1 MFRTAKHI
9 LAVAVV
15 IGTAAGPSTALAHT
29 APSSHPAGTIS
40 QINVIKTVDISSPK
54 LVDTSVTDS
63 VAGGGQFLGLEPDAV
78 VAVRGLIH
86 VRKAAEDPKLDYF

>member
-1 MFRTAKHI
+1 
-9 LAVAVV
+9 VV
-15 IGTAAGPSTALAHT
+15 IGTAAGPSTALADT
-29 APSSHPAGTIS
+29 APSSHPAATIS
-40 QINVIKTVDISSPK
+40 QIKIIKTVDASSAR
-54 LVDTSVTDS
+54 LVHTSVTDS

>member
-15 IGTAAGPSTALAHT
+15 IGTAAGPSTALAAT
-29 APSSHPAGTIS
+29 APSSHSAPAVSPIKVT
-40 QINVIKTVDISSPK
+40 KTVNISSPR
-54 LVDTSVTDS
+54 LVQSSVTDS
-63 VAGGGQFLGLEPDAV
+63 VARGDQFLGLERDAV

-86 VRKAAEDPKLDYF
+86 VRKSAQEDKLDYF